1 MAAIIQFLLL
11 LCVSALFTSGFAE
24 TIDVEEDE
32 VVYRSMTNISSIVDL
47 MLPKL
52 REYILNKGMDP
63 LKLNNIYQQ
72 LPGVVIRNRVI
83 NLTNGRLQ
91 GLSSINRVGDTILIS
106 NNSGVYTVIATLG
119 FDVIDGTY
127 DYLFK
132 DFLIN
137 RRGLITGRFVDINVK
152 VVADVNFRN
161 REVVLRTVNIVKVGE
176 LSITFKGHNII
187 DSVVNLIL
195 KHVTNRFRDTILSA
209 VEKQLVGIAQQYV
222 DKLLN
227 NLPLSEEFMVNNDIL
242 KSIPTSVNII
252 TDDSFSTYELEQEK
266 FV

>member
-24 TIDVEEDE
+24 TIDVEEGE
-32 VVYRSMTNISSIVDL
+32 AVYGTTTNINSLVDL
-47 MLPKL
+47 MLPRL
-52 REYILNKGMDP
+52 REYILDKGMDP
-63 LKLNNIYQQ
+63 LKLNNIFQQ
-72 LPGVVIRNRVI
+72 LPGVVIRNRAVS
-83 NLTNGRLQ
+83 LTNGQLQ

-106 NNSGVYTVIATLG
+106 DDSDVYTVITTLG

-132 DFLIN
+132 DSLIN
-137 RRGLITGRFVDINVK
+137 RRGLITGRFVNINVK
-152 VVADVNFRN
+152 VVADVNLKG
-161 REVVLRTVNIVKVGE
+161 REVVLRTVNIVKVGQM
-176 LSITFKGHNII
+176 SITFKGHII
-187 DSVVNLIL
+187 DKVVNLIL
-195 KHVTNRFRDTILSA
+195 KHITNRFRDTILST

-222 DKLLN
+222 NKLLN
-227 NLPLSEEFMVNNDIL
+227 NLPLSEEFMVNNNIL

-252 TDDSFSTYELEQEK
+252 TDDSFSTYDLEQEK